1 MSSRV
6 RCLSFAFFLIF
17 IVCAI
22 SMAAQNTTP
31 TASATPTQKP
41 EIKKVAPVYTNPA
54 SGRQMYDAY
63 CASCHGQGG
72 KGNGPAAPALKVQP
86 ADLTQLAAKNGG
98 KFPDAHVMQVI
109 RGDTMTTAHG
119 SKDMPVWG
127 PIFSQMSEH
136 SEGVEQLRI
145 RNLARYIEGM
155 QQK

>member
-1 MSSRV
+1 MSSRI
-6 RCLSFAFFLIF
+6 RSLSFALFLIL
-17 IVCAI
+17 IVFAC
-22 SMAAQNTTP
+22 SVAAQDTP
-31 TASATPTQKP
+31 ATPSATPAQKP
-41 EIKKVAPVYTNPA
+41 EIKKVAPVYTNPS

-86 ADLTQLAAKNGG
+86 TDLTQLAAKNGG
-98 KFPDAHVMQVI
+98 RFPDAHVMQVI
-109 RGDTMTTAHG
+109 RGDSMNPAHG

-127 PIFSQMSEH
+127 PIFSQMSQH

-145 RNLARYIEGM
+145 RNLARYIGLM

>member
-1 MSSRV
+1 MSSRF
-6 RCLSFAFFLIF
+6 RCLPFALFLIF
-17 IVCAI
+17 MTLA
-22 SMAAQNTTP
+22 SSLSAQTTAP
-31 TASATPTQKP
+31 STPATPTQKP
-41 EIKKVAPVYTNPA
+41 EIKKVAPIYTNPS

-86 ADLTQLAAKNGG
+86 ADLTQLTARNGG

-119 SKDMPVWG
+119 SRDMPVWG
-127 PIFSQMSEH
+127 PIFSQMSQH